1 MLKIPKTKKFASRAA
16 RDRDQAPPLLSLEE
30 QADSVILEVSFPIEV
45 DGAQLTE
52 ITIRPPTGD
61 DILDAQAR
69 EGDSKEAQKK
79 TLSRATGLSP
89 QTVGD
94 LHGRDFTRVTDIY
107 WAFTE

>member
-30 QADSVILEVSFPIEV
+30 QADPVILEVSFPIEV
-45 DGAQLTE
+45 DGAQLEE
-52 ITIRPPTGD
+52 ITITPPTGD

-69 EGDSKEAQKK
+69 ESDSKESQKK
-79 TLSRATGLSP
+79 SLARATGLSP
-89 QTVGD
+89 DTVGK
-94 LHGRDFTRVTDIY
+94 LHARDFTRLADIF